1 MDIGVI
7 SVRYARA
14 LLKASLDAGVE
25 DKVYSDMQIL
35 AQNYIT
41 LPELRKAVDNPMLSK
56 ELKEQL
62 LVAAVGNNPCDI
74 TRSFLSLVLKEAR
87 ESILQFM
94 ANSYVTLYRKQK
106 KYYQCKTHHCRRSH
120 KVNRRQNAA
129 SGREQN

>member
-56 ELKEQL
+56 ELSYQF
-62 LVAAVGNNPCDI
+62 VVWAVVNHQCVI
-74 TRSFLSLVLKEAR
+74 SRSFLSLVL
-87 ESILQFM
+87 
-94 ANSYVTLYRKQK
+94 
-106 KYYQCKTHHCRRSH
+106 
-120 KVNRRQNAA
+120 
-129 SGREQN
+129 